1 MFVELNIFMKIIM
14 SLFPVLSFLD
24 IINNEL
30 ASELMTMQI
39 YLCQRSRGVNFF
51 CTSVTF
57 IELQEQMALDA
68 KKHSILTFC
77 KVFCSTVNL
86 DIFEA
91 LVKMVVQRITCKI
104 NL

>member
-1 MFVELNIFMKIIM
+1 MFVELNIFMKVIM

-30 ASELMTMQI
+30 ASEFMTMQI
-39 YLCQRSRGVNFF
+39 YLCQRSRGAYFF

-68 KKHSILTFC
+68 KKTQH
-77 KVFCSTVNL
+77 
-86 DIFEA
+86 
-91 LVKMVVQRITCKI
+91 I
-104 NL
+104 NFL

>member
-24 IINNEL
+24 IINDDL

-39 YLCQRSRGVNFF
+39 YPCQRSRGVYFF
-51 CTSVTF
+51 YTSVTL

-77 KVFCSTVNL
+77 KVFVR
-86 DIFEA
+86 
-91 LVKMVVQRITCKI
+91 M
-104 NL
+104 